1 MHATVAGQQS
11 VTPVMGS
18 QAGVHPGGA
27 ASPLCVGS
35 SLALNAI
42 AASEANPALCADSG
56 CRVLG
61 LIRFLQ
67 ALDEC
72 KPEDVSG
79 VLKQWLIILK
89 GISWNHA
96 QLAPNCQCTTATLGC
111 QFPPPVQGSGR
122 PHWGS
127 LIQSILGTAQQVPCS
142 PAPPQKPELVLGV
155 ISACGGIG
163 VPLLALQKGLALVE
177 QSDVGHMVS
186 FRLAVC
192 IVYECDFWANGLAQ
206 LAHDKM
212 PCPVTVKPN
221 VKSMSADMQ
230 QLVHGNPSVTHWVC
244 LAGTECRDVSF
255 ANPAPLIAGKNP
267 LRFYRSRTFFHW
279 HCGMKALLDLVAV
292 DRVISI
298 CELPSC
304 KCPKAEEQMNYMV
317 GPGTESNA
325 QDWGCAQRR
334 RHWRT
339 SPQVLEKPL
348 RRKWTEK
355 LDQYAI
361 DAEGWKWFPT
371 PELQSDAQKRQEEP
385 VPIVLRSYWP
395 ILLGKVAAGNPL
407 SPFEVDTVNNM
418 KLFKQESS
426 GQWVHKFADVQFF
439 IKHLALENTPLA
451 QIGVVKGKCIG
462 QAIHNASGRMLMRP
476 ADREAAVRAGP
487 GHAPCGYKFYCPN
500 CSANMKRLGRCWHLL
515 QASEVIREVFHTGV
529 PYWAGKSTSRSIFFQ
544 FECEAHACSEKCSQG
559 DGKVDAL
566 ET

>member
-1 MHATVAGQQS
+1 MRQTQESMHRAHYYLQFSKRG
-11 VTPVMGS
+11 
-18 QAGVHPGGA
+18 
-27 ASPLCVGS
+27 
-35 SLALNAI
+35 SLAQRCNWVKHYHFAAKPPWALQLFKLRKIEQEDLVHELIACRCEKLTFLLEGIKNIEKQAFQEREYKRISEVKARLNQQKHPQKDPLP
-42 AASEANPALCADSG
+42 SEA
-56 CRVLG
+56 
-61 LIRFLQ
+61 
-67 ALDEC
+67 
-72 KPEDVSG
+72 
-79 VLKQWLIILK
+79 
-89 GISWNHA
+89 
-96 QLAPNCQCTTATLGC
+96 
-111 QFPPPVQGSGR
+111 
-122 PHWGS
+122 
-127 LIQSILGTAQQVPCS
+127 
-142 PAPPQKPELVLGV
+142 
-155 ISACGGIG
+155 
-163 VPLLALQKGLALVE
+163 
-177 QSDVGHMVS
+177 
-186 FRLAVC
+186 
-192 IVYECDFWANGLAQ
+192 
-206 LAHDKM
+206 
-212 PCPVTVKPN
+212 
-221 VKSMSADMQ
+221 
-230 QLVHGNPSVTHWVC
+230 VTHWVC

-267 LRFYRSRTFFHW
+267 LRFFRSRTFFHW

-529 PYWAGKSTSRSIFFQ
+529 PYWAGKPASRSIFFQ
-544 FECEAHACSEKCSQG
+544 CECEAHACSEKCSQG